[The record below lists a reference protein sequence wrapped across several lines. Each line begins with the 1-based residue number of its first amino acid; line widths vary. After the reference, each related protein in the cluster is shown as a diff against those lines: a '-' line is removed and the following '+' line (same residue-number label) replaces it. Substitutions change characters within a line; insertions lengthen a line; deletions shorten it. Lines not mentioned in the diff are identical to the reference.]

1 MKVVEVFFDV
11 VDVNVIEEV
20 NFVYE
25 NVKEVDGLDVFKEGM
40 EVWEVVMKRY
50 DERIDRVEI
59 WIIVCFWDQ
68 FGIVKNV
75 NEMFRIFFRFNVLF
89 VRFYI
94 CGVIC
99 EYQIQLIQCV
109 KDDIEFFYDK
119 FKVQY
124 LQSQVC
130 KMSYVC
136 DLFFVLGF
144 IIWVKQIDRQLM
156 VYMKWVED
164 VFGKGWENYV
174 EGQKLKQ
181 DGDSFCMKFNMQEI
195 FDDWV
200 RKVQQC
206 NFGVLGCIFIIESI
220 WVWG

>member
-1 MKVVEVFFDV
+1 
-11 VDVNVIEEV
+11 
-20 NFVYE
+20 
-25 NVKEVDGLDVFKEGM
+25 
-40 EVWEVVMKRY
+40 
-50 DERIDRVEI
+50 
-59 WIIVCFWDQ
+59 
-68 FGIVKNV
+68 
-75 NEMFRIFFRFNVLF
+75 
-89 VRFYI
+89 
-94 CGVIC
+94 
-99 EYQIQLIQCV
+99 
-109 KDDIEFFYDK
+109 
-119 FKVQY
+119 
-124 LQSQVC
+124 
-130 KMSYVC
+130 MSYVC

-144 IIWVKQIDRQLM
+144 IIWVKQIDRQLI

-181 DGDSFCMKFNMQEI
+181 DGDSFCMKFNIQEI